1 MKSDS
6 KNEIPNVGKVLV
18 EWKLAA
24 KKNIPWKYSLGNLLS
39 AYQKSEKY

>member
-1 MKSDS
+1 MKSES
-6 KNEIPNVGKVLV
+6 KNEIPNAGKVLV
-18 EWKLAA
+18 VWKLAA